1 MHRAPPE
8 NWGTLGRHSARAHH
22 AAAPSM
28 LVERSS
34 TGGDPPGVFLLAI
47 GIFLGSRA
55 GSKHCRAGSGPGYR
69 LACESACAGSERRG
83 QMITLRQ
90 DLKFAERERV
100 QRRLRRGRGLARE
113 KMTRRGKEGLGAAE
127 L

>member
-1 MHRAPPE
+1 MPTRLSSSPVSVALVRLNE
-8 NWGTLGRHSARAHH
+8 GLLGGDDASGASRELGDAGQALARAHH

-28 LVERSS
+28 LVGRSS

-69 LACESACAGSERRG
+69 LACESACAG
-83 QMITLRQ
+83 
-90 DLKFAERERV
+90 AESG
-100 QRRLRRGRGLARE
+100 GR
-113 KMTRRGKEGLGAAE
+113 
-127 L
+127 